1 MNTQIKFFEFFFPL
15 IIKQYLIISLG
26 PFSGSICMSNQR
38 LDSSFVNIRQEGPIE
53 KEVDS
58 GQILEIFIERI
69 NRHEETFATD
79 TSGTI
84 YDSNIDNALM

>member
-1 MNTQIKFFEFFFPL
+1 M
-15 IIKQYLIISLG
+15 
-26 PFSGSICMSNQR
+26 
-38 LDSSFVNIRQEGPIE
+38 NIRQEGPIE

-69 NRHEETFATD
+69 IRHEETFATD

-84 YDSNIDNALM
+84 YDSNIDNTLM